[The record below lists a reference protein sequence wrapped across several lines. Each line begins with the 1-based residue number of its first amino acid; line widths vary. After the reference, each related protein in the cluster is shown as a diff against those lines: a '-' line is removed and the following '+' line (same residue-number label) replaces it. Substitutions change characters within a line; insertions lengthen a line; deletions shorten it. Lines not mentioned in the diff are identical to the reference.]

1 MSDTEIEQ
9 FARVFRCS
17 PSMAPAIVARIR
29 QRVGSEVPMPEILAA
44 IKKIAPSRLSTD
56 TIVVR
61 LQKAT
66 LTKPVRST
74 RTDDEDEMDEPEQSE
89 EAPARRKATPRKR
102 TGTPTSTQG
111 QISAILER
119 NWTHAR
125 ESGLK
130 PPELSTDRF
139 VRTAQSAVGEPRPT
153 VARVL
158 EAVQK
163 LSKRDVLITP
173 NLVADEIIETDEL

>member
-29 QRVGSEVPMPEILAA
+29 QRVGSEVPMTEILAA

-66 LTKPVRST
+66 TTKPVRST
-74 RTDDEDEMDEPEQSE
+74 RDDEDEMDEPEESD
-89 EAPARRKATPRKR
+89 EAPAPRKAAPKRR

-111 QISAILER
+111 QISALLDR

-139 VRTAQSAVGEPRPT
+139 VRTAQSAVGEPKPT

>member
-1 MSDTEIEQ
+1 
-9 FARVFRCS
+9 
-17 PSMAPAIVARIR
+17 MAPAIVARIR
-29 QRVGSEVPMPEILAA
+29 QRVGSEVPMTEILAA

-66 LTKPVRST
+66 TTKPVRST
-74 RTDDEDEMDEPEQSE
+74 RDDEDEMDEPEESD
-89 EAPARRKATPRKR
+89 EAPAPRKAAPKRR

-111 QISAILER
+111 QISALLDR

-139 VRTAQSAVGEPRPT
+139 VRTAQSAVGEPKPT